1 MQFNQ
6 CNFIAEIQ
14 TETDASQ
21 MADSKPASVSPQKTS
36 ISIKHSIPQKLNML
50 NFHLNQIFGK
60 SENDPRFRKR
70 ESEGKP
76 GMQDTQAPL
85 QTCEPEKKKNHSVQ
99 KKQLPKEQRWEGCK
113 QKFTHGP
120 SRRAV
125 VSSKLGQYVA
135 NQISGTYACREM
147 GVLEFNV
154 DIQVFCYC
162 FTDYKDKICLF
173 SVRLLS

>member
-1 MQFNQ
+1 MTPDSERERVKGNQ
-6 CNFIAEIQ
+6 ECR
-14 TETDASQ
+14 THRLHC
-21 MADSKPASVSPQKTS
+21 
-36 ISIKHSIPQKLNML
+36 KHV
-50 NFHLNQIFGK
+50 NQ
-60 SENDPRFRKR
+60 
-70 ESEGKP
+70 
-76 GMQDTQAPL
+76 
-85 QTCEPEKKKNHSVQ
+85 KKKNHSVQ

-154 DIQVFCYC
+154 DI
-162 FTDYKDKICLF
+162 
-173 SVRLLS
+173 